1 MRPRRPRMKF
11 LSYSP
16 DQIELLP
23 PSAREVLG
31 EDHLCFF
38 VRRVVARLNLSAIEQ
53 AYRRRPARLSPG
65 VAGVGVA
72 LRLRAG
78 DHQRAAAGATDSGRL
93 GEIGRASCRE
103 RV

>member
-1 MRPRRPRMKF
+1 MKF

-53 AYRRRPARLSPG
+53 AYSEEGQPGYHPALLVSVWLYAYARGSPARGGWSNGFGKTWRFAIWRPG
-65 VAGVGVA
+65 
-72 LRLRAG
+72 RSRI
-78 DHQRAAAGATDSGRL
+78 SGR
-93 GEIGRASCRE
+93 
-103 RV
+103 